1 MEWPGQDPADA
12 VTSTLNAIT
21 DFYRIKLAGGTKGAR
36 ATIATIGNAITAAKN
51 GKAIRSKA
59 ANVLKGRT
67 EAYPSSPATPSP
79 TGRQPGHGYT
89 APTSSRKSSPRPL
102 AAGSITPPENE
113 GNRDE

>member
-12 VTSTLNAIT
+12 LTSTLNAIT

-67 EAYPSSPATPSP
+67 EAYPEFTCNPVTDWQIARARP
-79 TGRQPGHGYT
+79 TD
-89 APTSSRKSSPRPL
+89 TSAYRHPRVTFRSN
-102 AAGSITPPENE
+102 AANSAL
-113 GNRDE
+113 